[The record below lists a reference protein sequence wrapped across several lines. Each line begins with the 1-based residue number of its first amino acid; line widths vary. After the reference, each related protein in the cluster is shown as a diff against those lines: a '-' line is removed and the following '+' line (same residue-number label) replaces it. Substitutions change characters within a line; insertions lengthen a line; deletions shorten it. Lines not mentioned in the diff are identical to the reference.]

1 MKAKN
6 VQRGALV
13 GALAIS
19 LITLLGVVPSNAGAS
34 TSGRSHTATSKDW
47 TVTLWVA
54 RTSTKSGTPIPAIV
68 TVDNRT
74 NHRIEIEGCPGTD
87 YEIIAGSSTVP
98 DSPVIPTVLCSSKM
112 SPGVHVF
119 HTKVQTMYVSCGG
132 GVGSP
137 PCGKAPKLTA
147 LPSGSYH
154 TQLIL
159 PGAEP
164 SLPMPR
170 ALTITLEK

>member
-1 MKAKN
+1 MRTKN
-6 VQRGALV
+6 ARRGALV
-13 GALAIS
+13 ALAVS
-19 LITLLGVVPSNAGAS
+19 LVTLLGVVPSNAGAS

-47 TVTLWVA
+47 IVTLWVA
-54 RTSTKSGTPIPAIV
+54 RTSTKSGTSVPATV

-74 NHRIEIEGCPGTD
+74 HHRIEMVGCPGTD
-87 YEIIAGSSTVP
+87 YEIIAGSFTVP
-98 DSPVIPTVLCSSKM
+98 NNPVIPTVLCSSVM

-132 GVGSP
+132 GAGRP
-137 PCGKAPKLTA
+137 PCGKPPKLTP
-147 LPSGSYH
+147 LPPGSYH

-164 SLPMPR
+164 TLPMPR
-170 ALTITLEK
+170 AWNITLET